1 MTFLFDIKEEKK
13 VDNTKIVLQLEKA
26 AGSCFAKAESISDEV
41 SGPWT
46 RKRQAQADSN
56 AKKKDRLYRWGRILT
71 ELATLWE
78 NNNIP
83 ALVSKIRTVSDLEF
97 VLWNGGFP
105 KPPDEDTP
113 ADGWYMKE
121 YPARLKKALSLG
133 LTCKED
139 SDNIV
144 TLLGSYGEIQL
155 TAEQEQAIKLKEE
168 LKKVHTYNIPGFFPT
183 PDELIDVMLEHA
195 EIEPFHYIF
204 EPSAGIGSIV
214 DRITK
219 DRQDQPYPA
228 QGIDCCELWPSL
240 AYILMLKGY
249 TVISNDF
256 NSAIGPLNGYDRI
269 IMNPPFEKGQDMEHV
284 MICFYKF
291 LKRGGRL
298 VSVMSTSA
306 ITGSNKIHQQF
317 KQFREDHR
325 AYYIEN
331 GAAFKNAF
339 NSTGTHSIILVVDK
353 EK

>member
-1 MTFLFDIKEEKK
+1 MTFLFEITEEKK
-13 VDNTKIVLQLEKA
+13 VDNTKIILQLEKA
-26 AGSCFAKAESISDEV
+26 AGSCFAKAEKISTEV
-41 SGPWT
+41 NGPWT

-56 AKKKDRLYRWGRILT
+56 AKKKDRYYKWGRILT
-71 ELATLWE
+71 ALATMWE

-83 ALVSKIRTVSDLEF
+83 PLLTKIRTATDLETVF
-97 VLWNGGFP
+97 WSGYP
-105 KPPDEDTP
+105 SPPEKDHP
-113 ADGWYMKE
+113 IDGWYRQE
-121 YPARLKKALSLG
+121 YPARLAKALKVGMRNKDEASEMGFTL
-133 LTCKED
+133 
-139 SDNIV
+139 N
-144 TLLGSYGEIQL
+144 LLGEEKL
-155 TAEQEQAIKLKEE
+155 TPEKEKAMKLREE

-183 PDELIDVMLEHA
+183 PDELIDVMIEHA

-228 QGIDCCELWPSL
+228 QGIDCCELYPSL

-284 MICFYKF
+284 MICFHKF